1 MCRFIILLFFVVF
14 SYGNNIINISYFP
27 SDTKIDIL
35 FSLDK
40 PFNGKIKMIKNN
52 IYEIQNLSINRV
64 EQKKFQN
71 GLGVNIAS
79 LTDNSVK
86 IQLNYSTNLTIKA
99 SVTAKGY
106 GLRLRILGFKIK
118 KEVKQ
123 SLFTSQERVKTKEDS
138 FNMVNYFIMVAILI
152 ILIVILF
159 IIKRKLKN
167 NLPTSLQKDNY
178 KMLYQKQIDPK
189 NRIVMIEIFDKK
201 YLLLLGAN
209 NNILLDNFSQKH
221 QQELKDISSQNEF
234 GQLLDEK
241 LNDELNNET
250 EKYIKKASELKG
262 FE

>member
-1 MCRFIILLFFVVF
+1 ML
-14 SYGNNIINISYFP
+14 
-27 SDTKIDIL
+27 
-35 FSLDK
+35 
-40 PFNGKIKMIKNN
+40 KNN

-64 EQKKFQN
+64 EEKKFQN
-71 GLGVNIAS
+71 GLKVNIGS

-106 GLRLRILGFKIK
+106 GLRLRILGFKTTNKIK
-118 KEVKQ
+118 NP
-123 SLFTSQERVKTKEDS
+123 LFNSQQMVKTEEDS
-138 FNMVNYFIMVAILI
+138 FNMVNYFIMVSILI
-152 ILIVILF
+152 ILTLILF
-159 IIKRKLKN
+159 IIKKKLKN
-167 NLPTSLQKDNY
+167 NLPSPFQKDNY

-221 QQELKDISSQNEF
+221 QEELKDISSQNEF

-241 LNDELNNET
+241 LNEELNNET
-250 EKYIKKASELKG
+250 AKYIKKASKLKDLN
-262 FE
+262 EI